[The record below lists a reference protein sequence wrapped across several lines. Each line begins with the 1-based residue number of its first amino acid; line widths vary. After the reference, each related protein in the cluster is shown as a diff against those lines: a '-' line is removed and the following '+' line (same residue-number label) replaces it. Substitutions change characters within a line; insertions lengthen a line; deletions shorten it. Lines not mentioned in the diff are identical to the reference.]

1 MKCLISDFDGTLYDG
16 NFINNLKS
24 IKEFIDDGNMF
35 VIATGRTFKNIKNKI
50 VEAGIS
56 YNYLICSDGASI
68 FDSNDNIIYNK
79 YLDNDLKEKLTL
91 RFQNDKRVS
100 LINYDNN
107 FELNG
112 DVTQDTSRILIKTY
126 KKTDYIQ
133 IIDELKKEYPYLK
146 IYKSPNWINIS
157 IETKDVAITYLEK
170 IIQIDKIYVVGDS
183 YNDIEMISKYD
194 GYIMANN
201 TLDNDYNYKRVDTIE
216 KLIDII
222 KTS

>member
-157 IETKDVAITYLEK
+157 IETKDVAVTYLEGLM
-170 IIQIDKIYVVGDS
+170 QIDKIYVVGDG
-183 YNDIEMISKYD
+183 YNDIEMINKYD
-194 GYIMANN
+194 GYIMKNN
-201 TLDNDYNYKRVDTIE
+201 TLDNTHNYKMVDSIE
-216 KLIDII
+216 KLINII
-222 KTS
+222 KK

>member
-1 MKCLISDFDGTLYDG
+1 MKCLISDFDGTFYDN

-24 IKEFIDDGNMF
+24 IKEFIDDGNIF
-35 VIATGRTFKNIKNKI
+35 VVATGRTFKNIKKKI
-50 VEAGIS
+50 VEVGIP

-68 FDSNDNIIYNK
+68 FDSNDNVIYNK

-91 RFQNDKRVS
+91 RFKNDKRVS

-133 IIDELKKEYPYLK
+133 IIDELKKDYPYLK

-216 KLIDII
+216 KLIDVI

>member
-1 MKCLISDFDGTLYDG
+1 MKCLISDFDGTLYDN

-24 IKEFIDDGNMF
+24 IKEFIDDGNIF
-35 VIATGRTFKNIKNKI
+35 VVATGRTFKNIKKKI
-50 VEAGIS
+50 VEAGIL

-68 FDSNDNIIYNK
+68 FDSNDNVIYNK
-79 YLDNDLKEKLTL
+79 YLDNNLKEKLTL
-91 RFQNDKRVS
+91 RFKNDKRVS

-107 FELNG
+107 FELND

-133 IIDELKKEYPYLK
+133 IIDELKKDYPYLK

>member
-1 MKCLISDFDGTLYDG
+1 MKCLISDFDGTLYDN

-24 IKEFIDDGNMF
+24 IK
-35 VIATGRTFKNIKNKI
+35 KKI
-50 VEAGIS
+50 VEAGIP

-68 FDSNDNIIYNK
+68 FDSNDNVIYNK
-79 YLDNDLKEKLTL
+79 YLDNNLKEKLTL
-91 RFQNDKRVS
+91 RFKYDKRVS

-107 FELNG
+107 FELNC